1 MLIVEFFHICICF
14 DNNYKFRKYHVTLHL
29 CKFKLYCHYTE
40 ILLEFYV
47 SVLGHERAIIAGHIA
62 HFQHWFWRSFFSPGK
77 SINRSNYKKVKNY
90 IQLITMTTSHIP
102 SLVVDNRVKYMIHVV
117 SESQAFTKLMM
128 SFLLTTKL
136 FLRSFSTYPL
146 IIAPP
151 EVPPRLK

>member
-1 MLIVEFFHICICF
+1 
-14 DNNYKFRKYHVTLHL
+14 
-29 CKFKLYCHYTE
+29 
-40 ILLEFYV
+40 
-47 SVLGHERAIIAGHIA
+47 
-62 HFQHWFWRSFFSPGK
+62 
-77 SINRSNYKKVKNY
+77 
-90 IQLITMTTSHIP
+90 MTTSHIP

-117 SESQAFTKLMM
+117 SELQAFTKLMM